1 MNSAEL
7 VLLTLPTDIQ
17 HSLQKVIEYAHT
29 KTHDCLGL
37 DDVHR
42 TMVEFADGSKLIP
55 SGKLNG
61 RMPDVVW
68 EATPKTPIE
77 RPRIKID
84 VQERMKRKQV

>member
-7 VLLTLPTDIQ
+7 ILSTLPTNIQ
-17 HSLQKVIEYAHT
+17 HSPQKVMEYAHT
-29 KTHDCLGL
+29 KTHNCLGL

-42 TMVEFADGSKLIP
+42 TTIEFADGSKLIP

-68 EATPKTPIE
+68 EATPKTLLIE
-77 RPRIKID
+77 RPRIKSEA
-84 VQERMKRKQV
+84 QKRLKRR